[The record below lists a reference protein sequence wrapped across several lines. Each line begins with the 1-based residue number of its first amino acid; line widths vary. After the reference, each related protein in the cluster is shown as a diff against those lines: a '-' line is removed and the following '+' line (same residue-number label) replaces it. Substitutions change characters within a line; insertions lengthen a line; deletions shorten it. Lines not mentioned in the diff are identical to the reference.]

1 MGWTEWLEALP
12 HAVALR
18 QSATLYML
26 ANAAHILAIGLL
38 TGAILPLDLRLMG
51 LIRSGSLAV
60 LAPFLVRMAG
70 TGLAFALLTGFC
82 LFSVKPAEYL
92 ANPAF
97 LAKIALLALGLTTVA
112 LQHAGQGWNEIRQGS
127 EPGGRVRV
135 LAALSFITWLATL
148 VAGRWIGF
156 V

>member
-60 LAPFLVRMAG
+60 PPSSCAWRA
-70 TGLAFALLTGFC
+70 
-82 LFSVKPAEYL
+82 
-92 ANPAF
+92 
-97 LAKIALLALGLTTVA
+97 
-112 LQHAGQGWNEIRQGS
+112 RGS
-127 EPGGRVRV
+127 HSPCSPVSACFR
-135 LAALSFITWLATL
+135 
-148 VAGRWIGF
+148 
-156 V
+156 